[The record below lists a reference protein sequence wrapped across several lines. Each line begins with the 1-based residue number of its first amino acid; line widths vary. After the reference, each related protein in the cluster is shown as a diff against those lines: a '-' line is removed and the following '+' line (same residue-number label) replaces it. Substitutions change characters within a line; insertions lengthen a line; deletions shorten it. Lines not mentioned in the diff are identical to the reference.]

1 MSVAP
6 FVARVVRAIL
16 IALMATMTLVVGSQ
30 VVLRYVFDSPLSW
43 GEEVTR
49 YMFVYLIF
57 LGAASGIHYGI
68 HVSIDALVR
77 RLPGRYGR
85 AVDLV
90 ARAVVALFLLF
101 LFWYGLQL
109 SLRTMGQDSPALG
122 IPIGLAYLAIPLGAA
137 LGVFFLFG
145 KKEAGSE
152 EMLA

>member
-1 MSVAP
+1 MAP
-6 FVARVVRAIL
+6 LVARAVRAIL
-16 IALMATMTLVVGSQ
+16 IALMATMTIVVGSQ
-30 VVLRYVFDSPLSW
+30 VVLRYVFDSPLPW

-68 HVSIDALVR
+68 HVSIDVLVR
-77 RLPGRYGR
+77 RLPGRSGQY
-85 AVDLV
+85 VDV
-90 ARAVVALFLLF
+90 AARAVVALFLVF

-122 IPIGLAYLAIPLGAA
+122 IPIGLAYLAIPLGAL
-137 LGVFFLFG
+137 LGLFFLFG
-145 KKEAGSE
+145 KKERGSE